1 MLKRVLIAN
10 RGEIAVRVIR
20 ACQSLGIETVLAA
33 SSADRDTLGAQLAD
47 RTVCVGPPPAPKSYL
62 NMPALVAAAVGT
74 GCDAVHPGYGFLAER
89 APFARMVTEAGLTF
103 VGPTAEVIDMM
114 GDKVRS
120 RAIATAAGVPVTPG
134 TDCIPS
140 ADAALAFTRVHG
152 FPVLLKASAGGGG
165 RGMRLVHD
173 DAALPTA
180 FDSAANEAQ
189 AAFGDPSIFIERYIE
204 RARHIE
210 VQVMGDTHG
219 NVVHYGERD
228 CSVQRRYQ
236 KLIEEAPSQSIDAV
250 QRARITEAAV
260 QLARHVGYVGAGTV
274 EFILD
279 VDSGEIYFLEMNTRI
294 QVEHPVTE
302 MVTGADLVA
311 EQLHVAGGAALTR
324 RQQDITVSGHAIEC
338 RINAEAPTLGFRPWP
353 GRLSA
358 WQPPQGQGIRVDSH
372 CYAGYLIPPYYDSMV
387 GKLIVHAG
395 DRTAAIARMRAAL
408 DALVIEGVETT
419 VPFLRAVFDDEDF
432 RANAVRTR
440 WVEEDF
446 LPRWT
451 PAQPSR

>member
-1 MLKRVLIAN
+1 MLKRILIAN
-10 RGEIAVRVIR
+10 RGEIAVRIIC
-20 ACQSLGIETVLAA
+20 ACRSLGIETVLAV
-33 SSADRDTLGAQLAD
+33 SSADRETMGAQLAD
-47 RTVCVGPPPAPKSYL
+47 RTICVGSPPAPQSYL
-62 NMPALVAAAVGT
+62 NAPALVAAAVGT

-89 APFARMVTEAGLTF
+89 ATFARMVTDAGLAF

-120 RAIATAAGVPVTPG
+120 RAIAAAAGVPVTPG
-134 TDCIPS
+134 SDRIPT
-140 ADAALAFTRVHG
+140 AAAALEFTKAHG

-173 DAALPTA
+173 PAALPAA
-180 FDSAANEAQ
+180 FDSAAAEAK
-189 AAFGDPSIFIERYIE
+189 AAFGDPSLFIERYIE
-204 RARHIE
+204 KARHIE

-236 KLIEEAPSQSIDAV
+236 KLIEESPSLSIDAV

-260 QLARHVGYVGAGTV
+260 RLASHVGYVGAGTV

-279 VDSGEIYFLEMNTRI
+279 IESNDLYFLEMNTRI

-311 EQLHVAGGAALTR
+311 EQLRVASGAILSC
-324 RQQDITVSGHAIEC
+324 RQQDIVVSGHAIEC
-338 RINAEAPTLGFRPWP
+338 RINAEAPARDFHPSP
-353 GRLSA
+353 GRLTA
-358 WQPPQGQGIRVDSH
+358 WQPPEGGGIRVDSH
-372 CYAGYLIPPYYDSMV
+372 CYPGYLISPYYDSML
-387 GKLIVHAG
+387 GKVIVHAP
-395 DRTAAIARMRAAL
+395 DRGAAIASMQAAL
-408 DALVIEGVETT
+408 DAFKIEGIETT
-419 VPFLRAVFDDEDF
+419 VPFHRAVFDDEDF
-432 RANAVRTR
+432 RTNSVRTR

-446 LPRWT
+446 LPRWRK
-451 PAQPSR
+451 A